1 MVTAKDVRFIVR
13 KTGAVKTKVVAS
25 FVVCIWL
32 ADPKMCGQHCKT
44 KNNISTGSHFC
55 HLCAMNYSFSLAKL
69 KQLFLDF
76 LKMLIF
82 QNSQH
87 YNILY

>member
-32 ADPKMCGQHCKT
+32 ADPKMCGQHC
-44 KNNISTGSHFC
+44 
-55 HLCAMNYSFSLAKL
+55 
-69 KQLFLDF
+69 
-76 LKMLIF
+76 
-82 QNSQH
+82 
-87 YNILY
+87 